1 MGLEIIEM
9 KEGILVYSK
18 IMYLEI
24 LLLSIT
30 NVIIYS
36 FLMYPSLLNMY
47 FDDYTVSTSNYTL
60 TVNFI
65 VSVQSRAFFYIMYE
79 ENQYYGTHLLY
90 VEIMK

>member
-47 FDDYTVSTSNYTL
+47 FDDYPVSTSNCTL